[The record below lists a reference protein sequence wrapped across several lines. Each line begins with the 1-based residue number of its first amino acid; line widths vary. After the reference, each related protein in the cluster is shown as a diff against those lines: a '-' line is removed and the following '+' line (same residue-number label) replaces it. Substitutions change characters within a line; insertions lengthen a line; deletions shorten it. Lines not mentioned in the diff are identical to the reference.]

1 MPVVGGGDSG
11 MRSTRSSTRRSF
23 SDTNSGNNED
33 HPKFRND
40 DATLRKIL
48 QTSKTIALVG
58 ASIKPQRPSNEVMGI
73 LLEAGY
79 QVGNERAIP

>member
-1 MPVVGGGDSG
+1 MPAAGGGGGG
-11 MRSTRSSTRRSF
+11 MRSTRSTSRSF
-23 SDTNSGNNED
+23 SGNNED
-33 HPKFRND
+33 PKFRND

-79 QVGNERAIP
+79 QV